1 VACFVIAPA
10 RLARAGEIGLTPR
23 PGGFGTPPLP
33 DGTAIAVRGG
43 ELVDGDRAAP
53 ISTIRDAAAFVG
65 IELTPNPDVGSDLP
79 PFEPDAALVIDAGAA
94 RELADWY
101 AMGANALARFDAGDA
116 TVSSATL
123 WPEHF
128 DLAVT
133 VELPGGA
140 GLNVGVSPGDGASD
154 EPYAYVGPWDPE
166 RFAGPFWNASFGALR
181 PRHEVHD
188 DAALDAFIAEG
199 IARVRQGS

>member
-1 VACFVIAPA
+1 V
-10 RLARAGEIGLTPR
+10 RAGEIGLTAR
-23 PGGFGTPPLP
+23 PEGFGTPPLP
-33 DGTAIAVRGG
+33 DGTSIAVRGG
-43 ELVDGDRAAP
+43 DLVDGDRVVP
-53 ISTIRDAAAFVG
+53 ITTLRDAAAFVG
-65 IELTPNPDVGSDLP
+65 IELTATPDVGSDLP
-79 PFEPDAALVIDAGAA
+79 PFEPDVALVIDAGAA

-101 AMGANALARFDAGDA
+101 AMGANALARFDVGDA
-116 TVSSATL
+116 TVSPATL

-140 GLNVGVSPGDGASD
+140 GLNVGVSPGDSTSD
-154 EPYAYVGPWDPE
+154 EPYAYVGPWDRS
-166 RFAGPFWNASFGALR
+166 RFDDPFWNVSFGALR
-181 PRHEVHD
+181 PRREVHD

>member
-1 VACFVIAPA
+1 VVAPA
-10 RLARAGEIGLTPR
+10 RLARAGEIGLTPL

-33 DGTAIAVRGG
+33 DGTTIGVRGG
-43 ELVDGDRAAP
+43 ELVDGDRSTP
-53 ISTIRDAAAFVG
+53 ITTLRDATAFVG
-65 IELTPNPDVGSDLP
+65 IELSPTPDVGGDLP
-79 PFEPDAALVIDAGAA
+79 PYEPDAALVIDAGAA

-116 TVSSATL
+116 TVSPITL

-133 VELPGGA
+133 VELPGGVGINI
-140 GLNVGVSPGDGASD
+140 GLSPGDHSSD
-154 EPYAYVGPWDPE
+154 EPYAYVGPWD
-166 RFAGPFWNASFGALR
+166 RSGLDDAFWNAAFGAQR
-181 PRHEVHD
+181 TRHQVPD

-199 IARVRQGS
+199 IARVLRQGS